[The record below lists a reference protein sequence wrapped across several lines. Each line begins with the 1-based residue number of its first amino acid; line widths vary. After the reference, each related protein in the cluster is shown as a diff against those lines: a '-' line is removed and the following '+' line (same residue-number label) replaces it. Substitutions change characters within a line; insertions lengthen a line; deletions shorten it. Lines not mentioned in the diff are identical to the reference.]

1 MDGTRVQHGTTR
13 DALGDEVSMTTAL
26 RFGCAT
32 LAVCATASAQAASV
46 PELFEKHGLI
56 GAWAIDC
63 GTESSAQ
70 NPYVVYRALGADHV
84 QRDTMA
90 SAATRTDASL
100 IDRAAEAGPGRLSMT
115 MTSQQRRM
123 DLVVMIDGKRM
134 RTVEITNE
142 KGDKLVADGRLAGS
156 GIELPWVNRCTP

>member
-1 MDGTRVQHGTTR
+1 
-13 DALGDEVSMTTAL
+13 MTTVL
-26 RFGCAT
+26 RYGCAA
-32 LAVCATASAQAASV
+32 LVMFAAASAHAASV
-46 PELFEKHGLI
+46 SELFETHGLI

-70 NPYVVYRALGADHV
+70 NPYVVYRVLGADHV

-90 SAATRTDASL
+90 GAATRTDASL

-123 DLVVMIDGKRM
+123 DLVVTVDGKRM
-134 RTVEITNE
+134 RTVEMTNE
-142 KGDKLVADGRLAGS
+142 KGDKLVAEGRLAGS
-156 GIELPWVNRCTP
+156 GVELPWVNRCTP

>member
-1 MDGTRVQHGTTR
+1 
-13 DALGDEVSMTTAL
+13 
-26 RFGCAT
+26 
-32 LAVCATASAQAASV
+32 
-46 PELFEKHGLI
+46 LI

-63 GTESSAQ
+63 GAESSAQ
-70 NPYVVYRALGADHV
+70 NPYVVYRVLGADYV

-90 SAATRTDASL
+90 GAATRTDASL

-134 RTVEITNE
+134 RTVEVTTE
-142 KGDKLVADGRLAGS
+142 KGDRLVAEGRLASS
-156 GIELPWVNRCTP
+156 GLELPWITRCTP